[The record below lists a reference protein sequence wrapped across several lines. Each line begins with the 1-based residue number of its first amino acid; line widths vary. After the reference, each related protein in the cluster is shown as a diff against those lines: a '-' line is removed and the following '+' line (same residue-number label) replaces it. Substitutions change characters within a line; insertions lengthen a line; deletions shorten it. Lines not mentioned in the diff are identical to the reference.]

1 MSAGSLRDVKDNAVM
16 PRVKKKHGSDGDMF
30 DYGESNWLQ
39 EDETDALPEILRFS
53 SFDIF
58 CILFSMFTYAVD
70 LAMDLYVAY
79 VYYDTGFIGYFVLS
93 LVFVIIPSVTM
104 TAFSLRW

>member
-1 MSAGSLRDVKDNAVM
+1 MSAGSLRDLKDNVAM
-16 PRVKKKHGSDGDMF
+16 PRVKKKHRSEGDVY
-30 DYGESNWLQ
+30 DYGESHWLN
-39 EDETDALPEILRFS
+39 EDATDALPELLRFS
-53 SFDIF
+53 LFDIF
-58 CILFSMFTYAVD
+58 CILFSMVTYAVD

-79 VYYDTGFIGYFVLS
+79 VYYDSAYIGYFVLT